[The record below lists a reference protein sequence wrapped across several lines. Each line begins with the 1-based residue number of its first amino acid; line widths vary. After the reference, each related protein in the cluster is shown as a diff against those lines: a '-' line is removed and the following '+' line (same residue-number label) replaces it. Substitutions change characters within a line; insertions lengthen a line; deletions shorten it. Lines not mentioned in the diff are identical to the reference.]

1 MSYDINWN
9 IEFKTKGKR
18 YKLALMVECDT
29 ICSVNNLVD
38 TATIVLPEAVM
49 NTALNLENKVVR
61 GSEVLIQFAYD
72 DDQLETEFI
81 GYVKDII
88 NSDSSL
94 KIVCEDALFLFRK
107 GVTDKEMKPITL
119 KKIAQYLVDEIDPGY
134 KVNCSYEI
142 NYEKFTIHQAT
153 GYDVLKKIQQETKAN
168 IFFNTETKVLH
179 IHPPYV
185 EKGGEVF
192 YSMQKNIENSSLE
205 FKNKLDA
212 KVEITIESTDIKG
225 NVHKVTAGTTG
236 GNKVTLKVGAMD
248 RASMQ
253 RIADAE
259 LIKNSAAGYEGT
271 FDTWL
276 TPMVKP
282 TYSARIKDEDYPDK
296 TAWYYVVSVNTNISE
311 SGIKRTITPGIKLS

>member
-1 MSYDINWN
+1 MLDINWN
-9 IEFKTKGKR
+9 IEFKTEGKR
-18 YKLALMVECDT
+18 YKLALVVECD
-29 ICSVNNLVD
+29 IVKSVNNLAD

-49 NTALNLENKVVR
+49 NTALNLENKIVR
-61 GSEVLIQFAYD
+61 GTEVLIQLGYD
-72 DDQLETEFI
+72 GQLETEFI
-81 GYVKDII
+81 GYIQDIV

-107 GVTDKEMKPITL
+107 GVKDKELKPTSL
-119 KKIAQYLVDEIDPGY
+119 KKIAQYLADEIDPSY
-134 KVNCSYEI
+134 KVNCTYEI

-153 GYDVLKKIQQETKAN
+153 AYDVLKKLQQETKAN

-179 IHPPYV
+179 VHPPYV

-205 FKNKLDA
+205 FKNKLDT
-212 KVEITIESTDIKG
+212 KVEVTIESTDIKG
-225 NVHKVTAGTTG
+225 KVHKVTSGTTG

-248 RASMQ
+248 KASMQ
-253 RIADAE
+253 RIADAQ
-259 LIKNSAAGYEGT
+259 LIKSSAAGYEGT

-276 TPMVKP
+276 TPMCKP

-296 TAWYYVVSVNTNISE
+296 TAWYYVVGVTINMSE
-311 SGIKRTITPGIKLS
+311 GGIKRTITPGIKLS